1 MFSYLLASFVIIF
14 IFLLVGFIFLIVSR
28 LVKISL
34 CRKGCF
40 PTGGL
45 WFRGVPPADTQDA
58 QRVVINHTV
67 TPRLLGLSATLA
79 AWGLGTSG
87 MSGTSVVGGGS
98 FVSGRQQTDVL
109 PQSPNTPS
117 YKHTNTLLT
126 FKVPAD
132 TARTKSEHTHY
143 MTRNTPRCSEQRK
156 AVSGDCPSMTIRT
169 SPHNAS
175 AGELS
180 RTTTACWV

>member
-1 MFSYLLASFVIIF
+1 MFVQLLIGIF
-14 IFLLVGFIFLIVSR
+14 CDHLQPPSCQIHFLIVSR
-28 LVKISL
+28 LVNVPL
-34 CRKGCF
+34 CRKGYF
-40 PTGGL
+40 LTWGP
-45 WFRGVPPADTQDA
+45 WFSGVPPAATQDA

-87 MSGTSVVGGGS
+87 MSAYIGRGGGGS
-98 FVSGRQQTDVL
+98 FVSGRQRTDVL

-132 TARTKSEHTHY
+132 TARTKV
-143 MTRNTPRCSEQRK
+143 NT
-156 AVSGDCPSMTIRT
+156 
-169 SPHNAS
+169 
-175 AGELS
+175 L
-180 RTTTACWV
+180 TTWHVTLQGAENREKQCLGTAHQWQ

>member
-1 MFSYLLASFVIIF
+1 MSNLLAFFVIIF
-14 IFLLVGFIFLIVSR
+14 SFLLVGFIFLIVSR
-28 LVKISL
+28 LVNISL

-40 PTGGL
+40 PTGGH
-45 WFRGVPPADTQDA
+45 WFSGVPPAATQDA

-87 MSGTSVVGGGS
+87 MSGYIGRGGGAHLS
-98 FVSGRQQTDVL
+98 RGDSEQTFCLNL
-109 PQSPNTPS
+109 PTPPP
-117 YKHTNTLLT
+117 TNTNALLT
-126 FKVPAD
+126 FKVPGDA
-132 TARTKSEHTHY
+132 ARTKSEHTHY
-143 MTRNTPRCSEQRK
+143 MTRNTLRCSEQRK
-156 AVSGDCPSMTIRT
+156 AVSGDCTSMTIRT

-175 AGELS
+175 VGDLS